1 MALRSRTAIAL
12 VLLCPAACA
21 GNPVESAES
30 GSVGGSSTGNADS
43 GASASTTKGSSTN
56 SDTTQGTSASSTTSA
71 SDVTSA
77 SDPTLTSGNDSG
89 TGSDTDPGTSQAV
102 DPTTDGGGSS
112 SGGNAATSN
121 VSAGS
126 SEGTQDCDDIDEP
139 NDSYNVATPLASVD
153 CTTAAVEV
161 ANVMDPATGDDWFQF
176 HGDWICGDP
185 QPIAHVTLLD
195 GAAASICL
203 YPACSQ
209 PVTTYYACQTGQ
221 DNPGMGCCNAP
232 GGSTVDMW
240 LNCSNTDDESA
251 DVWVEFQN
259 PGNACEPYSFEY
271 SFLSD
276 A

>member
-89 TGSDTDPGTSQAV
+89 TGSDTDPGTSHVV

-121 VSAGS
+121 VSGGS
-126 SEGTQDCDDIDEP
+126 SGGGACDDENEP
-139 NDSYNVATPLASVD
+139 NDSYNIATPLAGID
-153 CTTAAVEV
+153 CTTAPTEV
-161 ANVMDPATGDDWFQF
+161 ADVMDPTTGEDWFEYF
-176 HGDWICGDP
+176 GSWTCGTP
-185 QPIAHVTLLD
+185 EPIARVAVLEGPALD
-195 GAAASICL
+195 FCL
-203 YPACSQ
+203 YPSCAQLVGTFYS
-209 PVTTYYACQTGQ
+209 CQTGEN
-221 DNPGMGCCNAP
+221 NPNAGCCNAP
-232 GGSTVDMW
+232 GESEVDMW
-240 LNCSNTDDESA
+240 INCADTDDESA
-251 DVWVEFQN
+251 TVWVQFFN

-276 A
+276 G